1 MSRGPPRSTR
11 TDTPFPYPT
20 LFRAFTGIRNSMLR
34 PSIVAAGLDPDNIPP
49 SARGKIDFDDPHNGA
64 KAWRDIWSAGQG
76 VGAIGR
82 VEPIADQ
89 VAPTDRKSTRL
100 NSSH

>member
-1 MSRGPPRSTR
+1 MLVDAEAADIIV
-11 TDTPFPYPT
+11 TD
-20 LFRAFTGIRNSMLR
+20 AFTGIRNSMLR

-76 VGAIGR
+76 VGAIGDGKRDVRGKR
-82 VEPIADQ
+82 VSGR
-89 VAPTDRKSTRL
+89 VDRGGRRCRKKKNENR
-100 NSSH
+100 

>member
-1 MSRGPPRSTR
+1 
-11 TDTPFPYPT
+11 
-20 LFRAFTGIRNSMLR
+20 MLR

-49 SARGKIDFDDPHNGA
+49 SARGKIDFDDPHKGA

-82 VEPIADQ
+82 VRSEEHTSELQSLMRSSYDVFCLINK
-89 VAPTDRKSTRL
+89 TDEMDRQST
-100 NSSH
+100 SHKTYTAKRHRYA